1 MTEWCAIVGLHGLH
15 DPPATMTHPRRGKG
29 GCVIRMPSAIP
40 RTDRIHVRYLCRG
53 YGITTPPPTPLAKT
67 HIPHG
72 IRAPMGGSFRWN
84 CVVYNTPPVGVSN
97 VWTYPQFEAPE
108 HLIPVGTHADA
119 TTHASSARMDGSRRK
134 LSGGTSSRKV
144 GDEQKCDD
152 KPCVLYQPRSAD
164 SARL

>member
-1 MTEWCAIVGLHGLH
+1 MSYECQVLYLALIESTCAI
-15 DPPATMTHPRRGKG
+15 
-29 GCVIRMPSAIP
+29 CVADTELQP
-40 RTDRIHVRYLCRG
+40 
-53 YGITTPPPTPLAKT
+53 PPPTPLAKT